1 LEPEA
6 EVVLEVDEVVVVE
19 RREEVVEEADEVDSG
34 HPAEVVVEVA
44 EVVVEEVLR
53 EVAVVGGANLALGE
67 VLESSLSLTAI
78 PGSSLLEVEGK
89 TCSSRRT

>member
-1 LEPEA
+1 
-6 EVVLEVDEVVVVE
+6 
-19 RREEVVEEADEVDSG
+19 
-34 HPAEVVVEVA
+34 VEVA

-67 VLESSLSLTAI
+67 VLESSLYVLGQAFRRAQSHCQSLTYINLLLCRSLTAI
-78 PGSSLLEVEGK
+78 PASSLLEVEGK